1 MGWQSI
7 KINAQPKPL
16 SLEIPNL
23 AQRFFMRF
31 RGALRKDFSKFTP
44 LGVGTGVQ
52 RLRGEIRLVRLL
64 YSKLNRSTPIDK

>member
-31 RGALRKDFSKFTP
+31 RGALRKDFSKLTP
-44 LGVGTGVQ
+44 LGVGMGVQ
-52 RLRGEIRLVRLL
+52 RLHGEIRLVRLL
-64 YSKLNRSTPIDK
+64 YSKLNRSTPINK